1 MHAQTRGTAHP
12 GALLASGA
20 LYRSTVT
27 KAARPFRPSPPA
39 LLDLRSDAQRQVRY
53 DAGRAL
59 RHRVPREAHA
69 AWEPAADRPDPIALL
84 EEQAASRVPD
94 LVPIRYGR
102 MVVSP
107 FGFLRGAALVMAADL
122 APTPVS
128 GIHVQLAGDAH
139 VANFGFYASP
149 ERDLLFDVND
159 FDETLPGPF
168 EWDVKRL
175 AASAVVAS
183 RSMDHPKAAGH
194 AAARVAVESYRTTMR
209 RMAAMRT
216 LDVWYARI
224 DEAEIAAVAHGP
236 AARMLDAV
244 VAHAIARDATHA
256 IDLMTDPATGEERI
270 ADAPPLIVHR
280 LDLVDVDRLAARW
293 EEYRRTLLSDRRAL
307 LARYRLADV
316 ALKVVGVGSVG
327 TRCYVAYLTAGRD
340 DPLFLQVKE
349 AQASVL
355 ERFLGKSRLRT
366 HGERVVAGQR
376 VMQAASD
383 AFLGWGRDAEGYA
396 CYWRQLRD
404 WKGSFDVTAMRPAGL
419 EAYARLC
426 GAALARAHARSGDPV
441 TIAGYLGSGA
451 AFEKSV
457 TAFATA
463 YADQTERDRAAL
475 EVAIASGRVKAETG
489 V

>member
-1 MHAQTRGTAHP
+1 
-12 GALLASGA
+12 
-20 LYRSTVT
+20 
-27 KAARPFRPSPPA
+27 
-39 LLDLRSDAQRQVRY
+39 
-53 DAGRAL
+53 
-59 RHRVPREAHA
+59 
-69 AWEPAADRPDPIALL
+69 
-84 EEQAASRVPD
+84 
-94 LVPIRYGR
+94 
-102 MVVSP
+102 MVASP
-107 FGFLRGAALVMAADL
+107 FAFLRGAALVMAADL
-122 APTPVS
+122 AATPVS
-128 GIHVQLAGDAH
+128 GIRVQLAGDAH

-183 RSMDHPKAAGH
+183 RSMGHPRSAGET
-194 AAARVAVESYRTTMR
+194 AGRGAVESYRTMMR

-224 DEAEIAAVAHGP
+224 DEAEIAAAAHGP
-236 AARMLDAV
+236 AARMLEAV
-244 VAHAIARDATHA
+244 VSHAIARDATRA
-256 IDLMTDPATGEERI
+256 LDLLVDEATGEVRI
-270 ADAPPLIVHR
+270 ADSAPLIVHR
-280 LDLVDVDRLAARW
+280 PDLVSVDRLASRW
-293 EEYRRTLLSDRRAL
+293 EAYRRTLLSDRRAL
-307 LARYRLADV
+307 LGRYRLADV

-327 TRCYVAYLTAGRD
+327 TRCFVVYLTAGRD

-355 ERFLGKSRLRT
+355 ERFVGKSRLRT

-376 VMQAASD
+376 IMQAASD
-383 AFLGWGRDAEGYA
+383 SFLGWGRDAEGHAY
-396 CYWRQLRD
+396 YWRQLRD
-404 WKGSFDVTAMRPAGL
+404 WKGSFDITAMRPADL
-419 EAYARLC
+419 DAYARLC

-441 TIAGYLGSGA
+441 TIAGYLGSGT

-463 YADQTERDRAAL
+463 YADQTERDRCAL
-475 EVAIASGRVKAETG
+475 EAAIAAGRVKAQAG